1 MTAKTDQNE
10 RKRKSRLKLAA
21 EKTKQEAHDK
31 ECGKQVLSLEFT
43 AYRGTLDHFE
53 RLMTVGCF
61 DDVNEL
67 ITIMAKNASSWTD
80 EDIRE
85 LLKI

>member
-21 EKTKQEAHDK
+21 EKEKQEAHDK

-43 AYRGTLDHFE
+43 AYRGTLEHLE
-53 RLMTVGCF
+53 RLKAIGCF

-67 ITIMAKNASSWTD
+67 ITIMARNASSWTD

-85 LLKI
+85 LLKV

>member
-21 EKTKQEAHDK
+21 EKRKQEDHDK
-31 ECGKQVLSLEFT
+31 ECGKQVLNLEFT
-43 AYRGTLDHFE
+43 AYRGTLDHFDK
-53 RLMTVGCF
+53 LKAIGCF

-67 ITIMAKNASSWTD
+67 ITIMAKNASSWSD

>member
-1 MTAKTDQNE
+1 MTDDE
-10 RKRKSRLKLAA
+10 RKKGQNARKAKSRA
-21 EKTKQEAHDK
+21 KQELHDK

-43 AYRGTLDHFE
+43 AYRGTLDHFDK
-53 RLMTVGCF
+53 LKAIGCF

-80 EDIRE
+80 DDIRE